1 MLFWVK
7 LEPNHKFGL
16 ESNATYLKDLNI
28 PLYHD
33 YIYNITEFLKCS
45 STDILDC
52 FLWNFVV
59 FLFCLSYLIT
69 LSALFHHLYQEM
81 LHACIDS

>member
-33 YIYNITEFLKCS
+33 YIYNLTEFLKCS
-45 STDILDC
+45 SSDILDC
-52 FLWNFVV
+52 FLWNFVG
-59 FLFCLSYLIT
+59 FFCFVYVT
-69 LSALFHHLYQEM
+69 
-81 LHACIDS
+81 